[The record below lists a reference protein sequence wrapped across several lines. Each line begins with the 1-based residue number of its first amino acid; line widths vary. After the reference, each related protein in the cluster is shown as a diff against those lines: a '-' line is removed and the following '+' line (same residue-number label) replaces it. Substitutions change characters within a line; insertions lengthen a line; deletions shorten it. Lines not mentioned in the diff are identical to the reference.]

1 MRLLKVIFRNEAIF
15 KEGVVVDFT
24 NGNSVRKSPNEPET
38 LLKAFKLKTGIYSQ
52 VLMGFTGLNATGK
65 TTVLEMLSVVAQ
77 VLFRHES
84 LNMPAIQ
91 SKLVK
96 VVSSHVPFEWEVFFL
111 HRGRMYRLKSEIIEQ
126 ITAEEPNREL
136 KFVYKEEILQEKSF
150 SSVTRKTLFDFAKS
164 QSSLRSQIL
173 MDSPYLQDDDSIASR
188 IKDIKE
194 TIHPL
199 GLETNINVAAFR
211 GAPPEFFLNVFDP
224 NIKKLNITKGED
236 GKVKSELLFKNQERK
251 VYGGDSSGLL
261 FFLSAGTIKGL
272 SLGPVILGALKS
284 GGYVFIDE
292 IENHFNKKIVEWFM
306 ELFSDTRTNPYG
318 ACLVFSTHYP
328 ELLDTMDRMDNIYIT
343 RRDKENFC
351 SCVRYSDMIKRNELS
366 KSRVILENAI
376 GGTAPR
382 FQDLQAAKNVIA
394 DFVRKGE

>member
-24 NGNSVRKSPNEPET
+24 NGNSVRKSPNEPDT

-126 ITAEEPNREL
+126 ITAEEHNREL

-173 MDSPYLQDDDSIASR
+173 MDSPYLQDDDSIASK

-194 TIHPL
+194 NIHPL

-251 VYGGDSSGLL
+251 VYGGDPSGLL

>member
-24 NGNSVRKSPNEPET
+24 NGNSVRKSPNEPDT

-236 GKVKSELLFKNQERK
+236 GKVKSELLFKNHERK
-251 VYGGDSSGLL
+251 VYGGDPSGLL

>member
-24 NGNSVRKSPNEPET
+24 NGNSVRKSPNEPDT

-173 MDSPYLQDDDSIASR
+173 MDSPYLQDDDSIASK

-194 TIHPL
+194 NIHPL

-251 VYGGDSSGLL
+251 VYGGDPSGLL

-292 IENHFNKKIVEWFM
+292 IENHFKIGRAHV
-306 ELFSDTRTNPYG
+306 
-318 ACLVFSTHYP
+318 
-328 ELLDTMDRMDNIYIT
+328 
-343 RRDKENFC
+343 
-351 SCVRYSDMIKRNELS
+351 
-366 KSRVILENAI
+366 
-376 GGTAPR
+376 
-382 FQDLQAAKNVIA
+382 
-394 DFVRKGE
+394 